1 LYSEHSDERL
11 VELVRGGNREAYD
24 EIVDRYYRPLYN
36 LILKNTGHRER
47 VEDLL
52 QEVFLK
58 GWERIEKFHGSS
70 SFFTWLYRIAVNVCL
85 DELRRRKRRGWVRS
99 LDAPVGGEEESFT
112 DSLKQMQTSPRSNPD
127 MEHQAREIQR
137 LVHEAMLTM
146 KDDQRTILILR
157 EMQEL
162 SYDQIAEILEINVG
176 TVKSRLSRARNEL
189 ARLLRPHI
197 EGQGW
202 EVLQ

>member
-1 LYSEHSDERL
+1 LYGEMTDDQL
-11 VELVRGGNREAYD
+11 VDLVRERDGDAFD
-24 EIVDRYYRPLYN
+24 EIVGRYYRPLYN
-36 LILKNTGHRER
+36 LILKNTGKEEQ

-58 GWERIEKFHGSS
+58 SWQRIDRFYGTS
-70 SFFTWLYRIAVNVCL
+70 SFFTWIYRIAVNVCL
-85 DELRRRKRRGWVRS
+85 DELRRRKRRGYVRS
-99 LDAPVGGEEESFT
+99 LDAPVPGGEEAFT
-112 DSLKQMQTSPRSNPD
+112 DTLTALRTPARDNPD
-127 MEHQAREIQR
+127 LEHQAREIQR
-137 LVHEAMLTM
+137 LVHEALGLM
-146 KDDQRTILILR
+146 KDEQRTILILR

-176 TVKSRLSRARNEL
+176 TVKSRLSRARSEL
-189 ARLLRPHI
+189 AKLLRPHI